1 MTPTSTVRCLRPATL
16 LLVAAAL
23 LSIGCTCGG
32 PTIVDPPDTDAGA
45 SPELD
50 GGGPGADAGA
60 PASDAGTQDAGPPRQ
75 QVAGFAISV
84 GPDVSAAVR
93 ARALRHLTAVLG
105 QAPREIPP
113 TDLVDAADATSLFLA
128 LGDTALTRQAFGRLD
143 AATAGDEA
151 VRVKA
156 RSWGPGVLLAADG
169 TPQRAGAPTNLG
181 LSMATYTALEAL
193 GFGFLH
199 PLQPF
204 RPSALRR
211 PPLTLDVSAR
221 PRWKKRELHLH
232 TQHPLELTELL
243 QGWGPAGPTDATGF
257 DAQLPEWEAYCE
269 WLVANRQNG
278 VEWFLLWA
286 QPWAAFADDPARFA
300 RLARLVQKG
309 HDFGLAV
316 GLDVPIAF
324 GQQNAFR
331 LVRTRGTLAQELGE
345 LRSRVDLVMSAGF
358 DFLGTEAGTSE
369 FTAPEPQRMLD
380 WMNELTRH
388 VEATYG
394 KHVFIK
400 VHASSGQVAQG
411 FPDPVTGSPINF
423 NFLPHF
429 ADARLGVLPHT
440 VQHYG
445 LTDLAPT
452 YGNSDFDFIRR
463 FLRQE
468 VGRRPVV
475 WYPETAYWVS
485 FDVDVPLFLPLY
497 AERRLNDLRL
507 IASDEE
513 AGLTGSGATAGQRMD
528 GQLIFSS
535 GWEWGYWLN
544 DVVAARAA
552 YEPFVSERDK
562 TAALRLALA
571 PVTQIFGAERATVEQ
586 WLVDT
591 VAAEQA
597 LLIEGRVGGVRPNS
611 IARRSGQAYLQGFE
625 TWDDVSERATASGLG
640 TAQMTQPARL
650 GLVDMRNPLHS
661 GPGYSAEIEPLL
673 AEMKASFGAL
683 SARAELLRGRLS
695 GPERAAFDELADA
708 AKLTALR
715 ARQVHGLY
723 DYVDGWLDVNVTAAQ
738 RRARLDDAR
747 AALDAAKLVVA
758 ERERWYRVPRQRIAG
773 WRPNPT
779 SYAYG
784 YLWTV
789 RTLFYWWR
797 DEGKAVD
804 APVSPCYLNI
814 INPVTVAWGE
824 GLATDTLRVL
834 SDLFTTDERR
844 GCLAEPSSELVLPQD
859 NLRSRP

>member
-1 MTPTSTVRCLRPATL
+1 MRARVL
-16 LLVAAAL
+16 LLML
-23 LSIGCTCGG
+23 TMLTGCQCGG
-32 PTIVDPPDTDAGA
+32 PEIVEQPPLDAGGL
-45 SPELD
+45 P
-50 GGGPGADAGA
+50 ADAGGVT
-60 PASDAGTQDAGPPRQ
+60 PDGGNGEDAGSTGTLDAGPPRQ
-75 QVAGFAISV
+75 RLAGFAVSF
-84 GPDVSAAVR
+84 GADVAPAVR
-93 ARALRHLTAVLG
+93 ARVLRHLSAVLG
-105 QAPREIPP
+105 RAPTEIPP
-113 TDLVDAADATSLFLA
+113 AELVDAADTSSLFLA
-128 LGDTALTRQAFGRLD
+128 LGDTALTREVFPRLS
-143 AATAGDEA
+143 AQTAGDEA
-151 VRVKA
+151 IRLKA
-156 RSWGPGVLLAADG
+156 RAWGAGVLLAADG
-169 TPQRAGAPTNLG
+169 TPQRAGATTNLG
-181 LSMATYTALEAL
+181 LSMAVYGALEAL

-204 RPSALRR
+204 RPLALRP
-211 PPLTLDVSAR
+211 PPLTLDETAR

-286 QPWAAFADDPARFA
+286 QAWATFADSPARFQ
-300 RLARLVQKG
+300 RLARLVDKG

-316 GLDVPIAF
+316 GIDVPIAF
-324 GQQNAFR
+324 GQQHAFR
-331 LVRTRGTLAQELGE
+331 LVRTRGTLAQELAE
-345 LRSRVDLVMSAGF
+345 LRTRMDLVMTAGF
-358 DFLGTEAGTSE
+358 DFVGTEAGTSE
-369 FTAPEPQRMLD
+369 FTAPEPQRMLE

-388 VEATYG
+388 VETTYG

-400 VHASSGQVAQG
+400 VHASSGQTAAG
-411 FPDPVTGSPINF
+411 FPDPVTGAPINF

-429 ADARLGVLPHT
+429 ADPRLGVLPHT

-452 YGNSDFDFIRR
+452 YGNSDFDFIRK
-463 FLRQE
+463 FLRQQ

-485 FDVDVPLFLPLY
+485 FDVDVPLFLPIY
-497 AERRLNDLRL
+497 AERRLYDLRL
-507 IASDEE
+507 IAQDEE
-513 AGLTGSGATAGQRMD
+513 SGLTGSGATAGQRMD

-544 DVVAARAA
+544 DVVAARSA
-552 YEPFVSERDK
+552 YEPFVSVRDH
-562 TAALRLALA
+562 TQALRLALR
-571 PVTQIFGAERATVEQ
+571 PVTQVFGAEALTVEQ

-597 LLIEGRVGGVRPNS
+597 LLIEGRINGVRPND
-611 IARRSGQAYLQGFE
+611 ITRRSGQAYLQGFE
-625 TWDDVSERATASGLG
+625 TWDDISERAAAARLG
-640 TAQMTQPARL
+640 PAQMTQPARL
-650 GLVDMRNPLHS
+650 GLVDMRNPLHG

-673 AEMKASFGAL
+673 REMKTTFGAL
-683 SARAELLRGRLS
+683 SARAEMLRGRLS
-695 GPERAAFDELADA
+695 GPARALFDELADA
-708 AKLTALR
+708 AKMTALR

-723 DYVDGWLDVNVTAAQ
+723 DYVDGWLDPNVTTAQ
-738 RRARLDDAR
+738 RRARLSDAR
-747 AALDAAKLVVA
+747 GALDAARLVVN
-758 ERERWYRVPRQRIAG
+758 ERERFYRVPRSRISG

-779 SYAYG
+779 SYSFT

-789 RTLFYWWR
+789 RALFYWWR

-814 INPVTVAWGE
+814 INPITVAWGE
-824 GLATDTLRVL
+824 GLATDSLRVL
-834 SDLFTTDERR
+834 SDLFTSDERR

-859 NLRSRP
+859 DLRSRP